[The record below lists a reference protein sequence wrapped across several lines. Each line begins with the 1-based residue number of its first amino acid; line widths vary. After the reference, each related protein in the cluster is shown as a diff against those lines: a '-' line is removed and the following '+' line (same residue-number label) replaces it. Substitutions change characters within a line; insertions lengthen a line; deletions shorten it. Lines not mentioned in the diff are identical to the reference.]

1 MDEKKRFKMY
11 KAGKTWMVS
20 ALSTV
25 TVVSG
30 LGLGSIVANADTTST
45 PASTTTTATSTPAS
59 TTTSSTSTTPA
70 TTSTSTPATTTNT
83 TTSTDANSGQSA
95 FDKALSQLQ
104 NSSTADQ
111 QKAISSLNNT
121 LANPTPFVQQ
131 QQVQQQSTDVYTQLA
146 NYGIDKNLAS
156 EFATG
161 DNYYTQVV
169 NTKIAQLTGNDAIN
183 ARKLVDQLRSDYRKA
198 NKEGVWGVA
207 NHDAYEYAN
216 PNLSDRQSAAFAK
229 GEEVHIVSMIKDG
242 GKLRYKIADGNYVAA
257 VHVDINMDYTNMD
270 EYNAMVKATTQLRP
284 TVKKHVVKKASA
296 TYYVKTPKGKKHVAV
311 IKKSLVAHVNK
322 TFKDNSAKSKK
333 NVLHKGAKVVFK
345 SVVKVGKTYRLHLT
359 NGHYVTANKAFVQ
372 VVK

>member
-30 LGLGSIVANADTTST
+30 LGLGSIVANADATST
-45 PASTTTTATSTPAS
+45 PAQTTTTTATSTPAS
-59 TTTSSTSTTPA
+59 TTTATTTSANNTTPA
-70 TTSTSTPATTTNT
+70 TTSTSTNT
-83 TTSTDANSGQSA
+83 TTSTSATSGQSA

-111 QKAISSLNNT
+111 QKAISSINNA
-121 LANPTPFVQQ
+121 LANPTPVVQQ
-131 QQVQQQSTDVYTQLA
+131 QQAQQQSTDVYTQLA
-146 NYGIDKNLAS
+146 NYGIDKNSVS
-156 EFATG
+156 EFAAG
-161 DNYYTQVV
+161 DNYYTQAV
-169 NTKIAQLTGNDAIN
+169 NAKIAQLTGNDAIN

-242 GKLRYKIADGNYVAA
+242 SKLRYKIADGNYVAA

-270 EYNAMVKATTQLRP
+270 EYNTMVKATTQLRP

-296 TYYVKTPKGKKHVAV
+296 TYYVKTPKGKKHVAIV
-311 IKKSLVAHVNK
+311 KKSLVAHATK

-333 NVLHKGAKVVFK
+333 NVLHKYAKVAFK

-359 NGHYVTANKAFVQ
+359 NGHYVTANKAFVR